1 MNTVLKGIDDS
12 NNTSRV
18 GKGEKT
24 RTNKEQCSKDAVA
37 GTKCVLDFKSQT
49 RKQILHDQ
57 TTAIMH
63 EEIGKTRIEK
73 QKKKKK
79 KKKKVNDIILG
90 LGVQRNNNLHCSI
103 SRQQW
108 NNF

>member
-1 MNTVLKGIDDS
+1 MLREWAKGE
-12 NNTSRV
+12 
-18 GKGEKT
+18 EKT
-24 RTNKEQCSKDAVA
+24 RANNEQCSRDAVA
-37 GTKCVLDFKSQT
+37 ETKCVLDFKSQT
-49 RKQILHDQ
+49 RKQILHNQ
-57 TTAIMH
+57 TTPIMH

-108 NNF
+108 KNLFQFLSH